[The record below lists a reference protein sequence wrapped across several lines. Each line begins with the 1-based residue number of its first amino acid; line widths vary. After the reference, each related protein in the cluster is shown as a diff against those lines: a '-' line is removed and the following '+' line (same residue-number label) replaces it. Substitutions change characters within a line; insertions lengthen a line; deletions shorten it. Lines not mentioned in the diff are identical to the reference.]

1 MAHMADRSVLEFA
14 LEDLMI
20 IQPKRIEDIA
30 AEGAALN
37 HCVGGYAERHAAG
50 KLHILF
56 IRTADKPD
64 VPYYTME
71 VSAAGEIVQ
80 VRGAHNRAPGKAVS
94 RLVEAYRA
102 YLAKIFKKER
112 KTA

>member
-1 MAHMADRSVLEFA
+1 MAGRAVLEFT
-14 LEDLMI
+14 LDCLMI
-20 IQPKRIEDIA
+20 VQPKSIEEIA

-37 HCVGGYAERHAAG
+37 HCVGGYAERHALG

-71 VSAAGEIVQ
+71 VSTAGEIVQ
-80 VRGAHNRAPGKAVS
+80 VRGSHNKDPNEAVK
-94 RLVEAYRA
+94 RLVDAYKV
-102 YLAKIFKKER
+102 YLSGIFESKER